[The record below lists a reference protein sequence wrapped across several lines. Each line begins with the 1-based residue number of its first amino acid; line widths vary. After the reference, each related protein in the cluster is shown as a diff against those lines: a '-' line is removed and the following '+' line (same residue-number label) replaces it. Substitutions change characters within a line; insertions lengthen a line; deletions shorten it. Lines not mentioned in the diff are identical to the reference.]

1 MLSCIFSSAAILQ
14 RTTSTLLITRNSSS
28 LHRLI
33 QSSFRD
39 IPKTQQTD
47 IINIIENSRKLEVQL
62 PPTKGGTDIR
72 FSGKRVYIENLNA
85 NLRHMLRLY
94 SYLLE
99 DISKLK
105 TDS

>member
-1 MLSCIFSSAAILQ
+1 MFSRIFSSAAILP
-14 RTTSTLLITRNSSS
+14 RTTTLSITRNSSS

-47 IINIIENSRKLEVQL
+47 IINIIENSRKLEVHL
-62 PPTKGGTDIR
+62 PSSKGGTDIR

-94 SYLLE
+94 SYLLK
-99 DISKLK
+99 DISKLE